1 MHVPLF
7 TLCLQFA
14 LHILRPRPRRYAGL
28 RDKSHTQKGRE
39 REKDRGGG
47 WQGKDTKKREG
58 GGEGGLT
65 LFTAMQLWSAFEPG
79 GVLWQPPSLS
89 LSLSVALCTLAAK
102 LIAIATAIST
112 VHDINM
118 VACRRQREAFKGT

>member
-1 MHVPLF
+1 M
-7 TLCLQFA
+7 
-14 LHILRPRPRRYAGL
+14 
-28 RDKSHTQKGRE
+28 
-39 REKDRGGG
+39 GGG
-47 WQGKDTKKREG
+47 KEKIPRNEKG